1 MEMNQLEQARAEI
14 DRVDR
19 EMADL
24 FCRRMAAV
32 RQVAQYKQERGI
44 PVLDE
49 GRERLVIEKNA
60 ARVEDDTLR
69 SYYTLFLQDM
79 MKTSRRYQHRL
90 MEGMLVAYSGVE
102 GAFAHIAAGR
112 IFPSGVRVGFSSFAQ
127 AYEAVESGECDCA
140 VLPIE
145 NSYAGEVGQVVDLI
159 FSGSL
164 YINGVYDLT
173 IHQNL
178 IGLPGSRVGDI
189 REVVS
194 HPQALGQCDEYI
206 RRRGFRAV
214 SCGNTAMAAQE
225 IARQKDPARAAIA
238 SVETAELYGLEV
250 LEANINQS
258 SVNTTRFAV
267 LSRVENTQER
277 TGADDR
283 FILVFTVKN
292 EAGALGLAVNIIGA
306 HGFNMRVLRS
316 RGMKDLLWQ
325 YYFFVEGEGA
335 IHSAAGRHM
344 LEQLGTCCDRLRV
357 LGTYRSHSELKD
369 R

>member
-1 MEMNQLEQARAEI
+1 MNELEQARSVI
-14 DRVDR
+14 DQVDR
-19 EMADL
+19 EMAEL
-24 FCRRMAAV
+24 FCRRMEAV
-32 RQVAQYKQERGI
+32 RQVARYKQERGL

-60 ARVEDDTLR
+60 ARVEDDALR

-79 MKTSRRYQHRL
+79 MRTSRRYQQRL

-112 IFPSGVRVGFSSFAQ
+112 IFPSGVRMGFGSFAQ
-127 AYEAVESGECDCA
+127 AYEAVVRGECDCA

-145 NSYAGEVGQVVDLI
+145 NSYAGEVGQVIDLI
-159 FSGSL
+159 FSGPL
-164 YINGVYDLT
+164 HVNGVYDLT

-178 IGLPGSRVGDI
+178 IGLPGSRVQDI
-189 REVVS
+189 QEVVS
-194 HPQALGQCDEYI
+194 HPQALGQCDAYI
-206 RRRGFRAV
+206 ARHGFRAV

-225 IARQKDPARAAIA
+225 VARDGDPTRAAIA
-238 SVETAELYGLEV
+238 SEETAALYGLEV

-258 SVNTTRFAV
+258 GMNTTRFAV

-277 TGADDR
+277 SGADDR

-292 EAGALGLAVNIIGA
+292 EAGALARAVNIIGA

-316 RGMKDLLWQ
+316 RAMRDLLWQ

-335 IHSAAGRHM
+335 IHSAAGRAM
-344 LEQLGTCCDRLRV
+344 LEQLDGLCDRLRV